1 MNAGIVQATEG
12 EAFGWRNKMVPI
24 QGTAQSALGL
34 CLRAAQA
41 SMTDNERE
49 APLVPLVEE
58 SILQH

>member
-1 MNAGIVQATEG
+1 
-12 EAFGWRNKMVPI
+12 MVPI